1 MTEQRTRRIVG
12 SNAERTRLHNRQV
25 VLGHIRQGTPMGRAQ
40 IARASGLSTQAVSNI
55 ISELHGEGLLQ
66 EAGRRIAGRG
76 LPAVQYT
83 LNPEGA
89 HALGIE
95 VRPDA
100 VFAALVD
107 LAGTAQFTHRVA
119 LTDARPEAVG
129 EKVIALRQKAL
140 DETGRSADRLLGCG
154 VVMPGPFGETGLSHA
169 GQSALTDWAGIAPET
184 FFEDLLGLQVT
195 VENDATAAA
204 VAERVSGVAA
214 DLDTFCFLYFGT
226 GLGLGFVSGGQLQ
239 RGAFGNAGEIGH
251 MIVEPGGRPCACGNQ
266 GCLETYVSR
275 LAIRDHLAGAGVAVT
290 SGSELEALY
299 RSQSRPLMD
308 WLDSARAPLAQAVGL
323 IENLLDPQTVILGG
337 AMPDILFDHL
347 IMSLDLPKSS
357 VAARPER
364 DNPRVMRGASGR
376 FTAALGGAALVINQV
391 FTPRIAAEA

>member
-275 LAIRDHLAGAGVAVT
+275 LA
-290 SGSELEALY
+290 SGIIW
-299 RSQSRPLMD
+299 QGP
-308 WLDSARAPLAQAVGL
+308 V
-323 IENLLDPQTVILGG
+323 
-337 AMPDILFDHL
+337 
-347 IMSLDLPKSS
+347 LP
-357 VAARPER
+357 
-364 DNPRVMRGASGR
+364 
-376 FTAALGGAALVINQV
+376 
-391 FTPRIAAEA
+391 